1 MATSLSTEQSGGA
14 LEGCQAQAQA
24 QAQALEGCQAQG
36 GALEGCQAQGGALE
50 GCQAQGGALEGCQA
64 QHCNKFTEVKRAE
77 AEGNLSNSTLLYLVS
92 RLSGFTEIQIYR
104 DHLLKLTN

>member
-24 QAQALEGCQAQG
+24 Q
-36 GALEGCQAQGGALE
+36 ALE

-104 DHLLKLTN
+104 DHLLTN

>member
-24 QAQALEGCQAQG
+24 QAQ
-36 GALEGCQAQGGALE
+36 ALEGCQAQGGALE

-104 DHLLKLTN
+104 DHLLTN

>member
-24 QAQALEGCQAQG
+24 QAQ
-36 GALEGCQAQGGALE
+36 ALEGCQAQGGALE